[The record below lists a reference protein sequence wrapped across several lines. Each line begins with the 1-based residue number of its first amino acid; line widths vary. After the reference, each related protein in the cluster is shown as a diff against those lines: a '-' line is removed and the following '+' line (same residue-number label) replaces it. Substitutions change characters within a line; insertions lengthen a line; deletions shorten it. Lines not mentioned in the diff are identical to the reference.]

1 MRVAAIQSDGSI
13 RVENREI
20 PKIGP
25 GEILLQVKACG
36 LCGTDILK
44 VKKKSVPAGTV
55 LGHEVSGIVSEIG
68 SRVKKFKK
76 GDRVVVSHHVPCYE
90 CHFCRHKN
98 YSMCPYFRQTNLD
111 PGGFAEFLRIP
122 SEHVENTTLKIPK
135 ELTFEEAS
143 FAEPIACC
151 LRAIRRSELL
161 PGDSVLIV
169 GLGSIGLIL
178 VQLLKLFK
186 MKVLATDLME
196 ERRGIAENWGAQ
208 IVTPDKP
215 EKFEGRGYD
224 MVLLTAGNFDL
235 LARSISW
242 VRSGGKVHLFASL
255 QGEGGPLN
263 FNELYHRELEIVAT
277 YSSGPDDL
285 KEALKLLS
293 ERSIDVRPLITIR
306 PPLEKIT
313 EAIEETVSKQIL
325 KAIAA
330 P

>member
-25 GEILLQVKACG
+25 SEILLQVKACG

-44 VKKKSVPAGTV
+44 VKKRNVPLGTV
-55 LGHEVSGIVSEIG
+55 LGHEIAGVVAETGRGIKE
-68 SRVKKFKK
+68 FKK
-76 GDRVVVSHHVPCYE
+76 GDRVVVAHHVPCYQ

-111 PGGFAEFLRIP
+111 PGGFSEYLRIP
-122 SEHVENTTLKIPK
+122 AEHVKNTTLKIP
-135 ELTFEEAS
+135 ETLSFDEAS
-143 FAEPIACC
+143 FAEPVACC
-151 LRAIRRSELL
+151 LRAIHRSELL
-161 PGDSVLIV
+161 PGDSVLVV

-178 VQLLKLFK
+178 VQLLKFFK
-186 MKVLATDLME
+186 MQVLAMDLIE
-196 ERRGIAENWGAQ
+196 ERRRLAEKFGAK
-208 IVTPDKP
+208 IVQPTES
-215 EKFEGRGYD
+215 EKFEGLGFD
-224 MVLLTAGNFDL
+224 MVLLTAGSFEL
-235 LARSISW
+235 LAKTASW

-255 QGEGGPLN
+255 QEEGGPLN
-263 FNELYHRELEIVAT
+263 FNDLYHRELEIVAT

-285 KEALKLLS
+285 KEALELLS

-313 EAIEETVSKQIL
+313 EAIEKTVSKQIL
-325 KAIAA
+325 KAVVA